1 MAYTSCRT
9 SKMSYLFTN
18 LQLIPGRCARTG
30 PAAGCGI
37 LPVSLAC
44 GSLTHRM
51 RLPRGLVLTLL
62 IGLPVSG
69 CTIARSPQPPPVIQ
83 APVRHVLP
91 NGVRVIIQ
99 EFRSSEVVAVQL
111 WVRAGGR
118 DEAASELGLAHY
130 LEHMLFKGTT
140 TRSKG
145 FVDRDVEGLGGRV
158 SAGTSYDFAFYN
170 AVLPARRVP
179 STIEMLTD
187 IGVNSILDET
197 ELELEKKVVLEE
209 MRLKEDTPQRH
220 LSERL
225 WGVVFDRH
233 PYGRPVLGTADV
245 IRKLT
250 RETLLAFYRRHYVP
264 ESFTLVV
271 VGPVNPAEILRT
283 AERTLGRLPR
293 SGLERLPA
301 STAGTLVPKRLEIQ
315 RPGALAYLGVGWLG
329 PKLDH
334 ADTPAVDLLV
344 SILGQSRSSRLPQ
357 SLRERLALVNSVS
370 CDYAALEAGGIV
382 TVTAQLEPANLA
394 RTEAEILA
402 EIQRIRENGVTEAEL
417 RRAITRA
424 EAEHAFSSETAEGR
438 ARRLGQAETVWRL
451 TEALAYIDRLRS
463 VTPEQ
468 VRLAARRY
476 LDPERYGRLA
486 FVPQA
491 R

>member
-1 MAYTSCRT
+1 
-9 SKMSYLFTN
+9 MSQARGVWPALFIIFLLN
-18 LQLIPGRCARTG
+18 
-30 PAAGCGI
+30 
-37 LPVSLAC
+37 AC
-44 GSLTHRM
+44 GVTRSAPATE
-51 RLPRGLVLTLL
+51 V
-62 IGLPVSG
+62 
-69 CTIARSPQPPPVIQ
+69 AR
-83 APVRHVLP
+83 APVRHVLS
-91 NGVRVIIQ
+91 NGARVIVQ
-99 EFRSSEVVAVQL
+99 NFRSSDTAAVQL

-140 TRSKG
+140 TRPKG

-158 SAGTSYDFAFYN
+158 NAGTSWDFTFYHV
-170 AVLPARRVP
+170 VLPSQRVLA
-179 STIEMLTD
+179 TIEMLVD

-209 MRLKEDTPQRH
+209 MRLSEDTPARH
-220 LSERL
+220 LSRQL
-225 WGVVFDRH
+225 WSIVFDRH
-233 PYGRPVLGTADV
+233 PYGRPVLGTAD
-245 IRKLT
+245 IIQKLT
-250 RETLLAFYRRHYVP
+250 RDTLLAFYRRHYVP

-271 VGPVNPAEILRT
+271 VGPVNAAEVLRT

-301 STAGTLVPKRLEIQ
+301 STAGSLVAKRLEVQ

-370 CDYAALEAGGIV
+370 SDYAALEAGGIV
-382 TVTAQLEPANLA
+382 TVTAQLEAANLA

-402 EIQRIRENGVTEAEL
+402 EIQRIRDHGVTEAEL
-417 RRAITRA
+417 RRAVTRA

-451 TEALAYIDRLRS
+451 TEELAYLDRLRS
-463 VTPEQ
+463 VTLEQ

-486 FVPQA
+486 FVPQT